1 MGRQNLP
8 YLNPQ
13 PQTNID
19 MKKNLH
25 DAVNHPKHYTA
36 HPSGVECIQI
46 TRHMNFCLGN
56 AMKYIWRAG
65 LKGDAVE
72 DKELKNTIRQ
82 YLMLKDELDVITKR
96 QNDIKQRLIE
106 VVDAVEA
113 DDRGHRVLTVED
125 DSLGD
130 VTLTRQRRVSK
141 SLNMEVAEDILTK
154 KGIRDTCIKMVPTID
169 EGAIMAA
176 FYENYLTEEDIDA
189 MFPSKIS
196 YAFLLD
202 K

>member
-1 MGRQNLP
+1 MG
-8 YLNPQ
+8 
-13 PQTNID
+13 
-19 MKKNLH
+19 
-25 DAVNHPKHYTA
+25 A
-36 HPSGVECIQI
+36 H
-46 TRHMNFCLGN
+46 T
-56 AMKYIWRAG
+56 
-65 LKGDAVE
+65 KGDTVE

-82 YLMLKDELDVITKR
+82 YLMLKDEMDILTKR
-96 QNDIKQRLIE
+96 QTEIKQRLID
-106 VVDAVEA
+106 VVDAAEA

-125 DSLGD
+125 ETLGD
-130 VTLTRQRRVSK
+130 ITLTRQRRVSK
-141 SLNMEVAEDILTK
+141 SLNMEVAEDILIK
-154 KGIRDTCIKMVPTID
+154 KGIKDTCIKMVPTID

>member
-1 MGRQNLP
+1 M
-8 YLNPQ
+8 
-13 PQTNID
+13 
-19 MKKNLH
+19 
-25 DAVNHPKHYTA
+25 
-36 HPSGVECIQI
+36 
-46 TRHMNFCLGN
+46 LGAN
-56 AMKYIWRAG
+56 T
-65 LKGDAVE
+65 KGDTVE

-125 DSLGD
+125 GVIGD

-154 KGIRDTCIKMVPTID
+154 KGIKDTCIKMVPTID